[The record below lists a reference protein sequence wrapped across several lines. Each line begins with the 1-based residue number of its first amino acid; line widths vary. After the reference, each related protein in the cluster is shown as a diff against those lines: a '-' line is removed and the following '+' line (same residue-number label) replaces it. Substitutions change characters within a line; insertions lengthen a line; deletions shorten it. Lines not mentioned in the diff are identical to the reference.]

1 MIART
6 LHHTYRRFR
15 TLQTGRISS
24 LPVVI
29 LMPHSACNCRCV
41 MCDIWKGNSR
51 LQQLTEEDIKGLLG
65 ALKKYGTE
73 QVLMSGGEALLHRD
87 FFRFCEI
94 LKSRGM
100 KISLLSTGLLLKKH
114 AEQIAAYI
122 DDVIISLD
130 GDEGL
135 HDAIRNIPGAFAKL
149 GEGIAA
155 VRQIDPYFLITG
167 RTVIHKLNFRQWP
180 DIIKAA
186 KEISLD
192 RISFL
197 PADVSSTA
205 FNRTAAWDEERQHEI
220 ALEKND
226 LPELQVIIDNII
238 ADREGYIRDRFIA
251 ESPKKLQDIYAHY
264 AAVNGLGSYPEK
276 KCNAPW
282 VSAVIEADGAVRPC
296 FFHASYGN
304 IKNNSLDDILNS
316 PQALSFRKELDMN
329 KNSTCVQC
337 VCHLYL
343 SPTTRI
349 G

>member
-1 MIART
+1 MITRT
-6 LHHTYRRFR
+6 LHRTYRRYR
-15 TLQTGRISS
+15 TLQTDRISS

-51 LQQLTEEDIKGLLG
+51 LQQLTEEDLKGLLD

-94 LKSRGM
+94 LKSRGI

-114 AEQIAAYI
+114 AAQIAEYT

-135 HDAIRNIPGAFAKL
+135 HDAIRNIPGAFTKL
-149 GEGIAA
+149 REGIEAI
-155 VRQIDPYFLITG
+155 REIDSHFPISG
-167 RTVIHKLNFRQWP
+167 RTVIHRLNFRQWP

-186 KEISLD
+186 KEIRLD

-205 FNRTAAWDEERQHEI
+205 FNRATAWDKDRQHEI

-226 LPELQVIIDNII
+226 LPELQLILDDIISDK
-238 ADREGYIRDRFIA
+238 EGFIRDRFIA
-251 ESPKKLQDIYAHY
+251 ESPQKLQDIYGHY
-264 AAVNGLGSYPEK
+264 AAISGLGDYPAK

-282 VSAVIEADGAVRPC
+282 VSAVIEADGDVRPC

-304 IKNNSLDDILNS
+304 IKNDSLDNILNS
-316 PQALSFRKELDMN
+316 PQALSFRKNLDMN
-329 KNSTCVQC
+329 KNNTCVQC

-343 SPTTRI
+343 SPTARI